1 MRTSISC
8 LLALAILIP
17 VASAWSE
24 NLDPEPKNQ
33 DGPRLIDGVAAQVND
48 HVITVGEIMQAV
60 SSARQRVAATSK
72 TKQAFSER
80 MKIEFSAAL
89 NALIDRKLIIDA
101 FTSEDGQLPDWA
113 VQRRQEEI
121 IREKF
126 GDDFSRLQDA
136 LQSDDMTME
145 QWKDVVRERMIVQS
159 MRSAKVHGAVRI
171 NALDVR
177 RHYDAHIDEYRIPS
191 RVRLRM
197 IVLSKHPEEQRATKR
212 ALARSAQARIMKGQ
226 TFEAL
231 AREISEGDSAD
242 KGGDWGWLNPAE
254 LRPELAKVATTLP
267 ARGISEVIETDDDLY
282 ILQIAEKQPGTV
294 TPFEDVA
301 KTIERQ
307 LRAQQGEHIYSAWAK
322 SLRKNA
328 FIKIFDVEAF

>member
-1 MRTSISC
+1 MRTLTSFTLLLIIS
-8 LLALAILIP
+8 ATVVP
-17 VASAWSE
+17 VQAE
-24 NLDPEPKNQ
+24 TIEPTPAEQ

-48 HVITVGEIMQAV
+48 HVITVGEIMHAV
-60 SSARQRVAATSK
+60 SPARQRVAATSN
-72 TKQAFSER
+72 TNQDFSER
-80 MKIEFSAAL
+80 MKIEFSVAL
-89 NALIDRKLIIDA
+89 NDLIDRKLIIDA

-177 RHYDAHIDEYRIPS
+177 RYYDAHINEYRIPT
-191 RVRLRM
+191 RERLRM
-197 IVLSKHPEEQRATKR
+197 IVLSKHPEEQLATKR

-307 LRAQQGEHIYSAWAK
+307 LRAQQGEQIYSAWTK